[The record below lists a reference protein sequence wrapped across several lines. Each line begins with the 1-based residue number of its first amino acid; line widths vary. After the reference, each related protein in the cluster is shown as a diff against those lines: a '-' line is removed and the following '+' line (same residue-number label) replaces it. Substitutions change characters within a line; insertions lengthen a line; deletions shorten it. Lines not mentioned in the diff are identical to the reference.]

1 MKSVN
6 DFVRNILKNAVS
18 SELCNTV
25 DIHYNYYYK
34 AVVQVNL
41 ILARHSW
48 AVCTSA
54 KSSLSLSLSLC
65 SGSSLPVRQLP
76 PVVKALDEDSR
87 GGFPLSLVHSPF
99 YAKSRIALVG

>member
-34 AVVQVNL
+34 AVVL

-48 AVCTSA
+48 AVCISA
-54 KSSLSLSLSLC
+54 NISSLSLLRLFSASETTPSCSEGTGRRQQRRVPSLSGPFPILRQVADC
-65 SGSSLPVRQLP
+65 SSWVSC
-76 PVVKALDEDSR
+76 
-87 GGFPLSLVHSPF
+87 
-99 YAKSRIALVG
+99 

>member
-34 AVVQVNL
+34 AVVL

-48 AVCTSA
+48 AVCISA
-54 KSSLSLSLSLC
+54 NISSLSLLRLFSASETDFTI
-65 SGSSLPVRQLP
+65 S
-76 PVVKALDEDSR
+76 SR
-87 GGFPLSLVHSPF
+87 GYSSNYSTRDNHTLFLVP
-99 YAKSRIALVG
+99 